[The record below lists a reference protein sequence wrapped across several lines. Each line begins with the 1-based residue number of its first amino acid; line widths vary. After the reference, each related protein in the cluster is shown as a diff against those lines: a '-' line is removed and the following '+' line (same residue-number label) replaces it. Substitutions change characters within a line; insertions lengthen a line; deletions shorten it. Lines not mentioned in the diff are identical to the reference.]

1 MADNLQTPIG
11 LLRCYGPTLFV
22 PARNKFDPGKD
33 ARYEASIVVDKAG
46 QATPEYKALT
56 AAIMSALKV
65 KFGDKMSDKAFVSKL
80 KMPIKTD
87 DNDET
92 LKVIKAWTK
101 NPPEV
106 IDGQLQD
113 ITVQTDVWSGQRA
126 RMMVGPWVFDSN
138 GARGCTLFLNG
149 VQITKRD
156 MPRLDGRVSAK
167 KAFGTV
173 EEEGGSALGGE
184 AADDDDPPF

>member
-1 MADNLQTPIG
+1 MADSIQTPIG

-22 PARNKFDPGKD
+22 PARNKFDPTKD
-33 ARYEASIVVDKAG
+33 PRYEASVVIDKEG
-46 QATPEYKALT
+46 QATAEYKALT
-56 AAIMSALKV
+56 QAIMAVAKA
-65 KFGDKMSDKAFVSKL
+65 KFGDKMSDRAFVSKL

-101 NPPEV
+101 NPPEI
-106 IDGQLQD
+106 IDGRLQD
-113 ITVQTDVWSGQRA
+113 ITVQTEVWSGQRA
-126 RMMVGPWVFDSN
+126 RLMVAPWAFDAN
-138 GARGCTLFLNG
+138 GSRGVTLFLNG

-167 KAFGTV
+167 KAFSVV

-184 AADDDDPPF
+184 TDDEDLPF